1 MIWVI
6 LLVLFSISFVYGCI
20 RMYLASVSFEI
31 INLSYG
37 YYNIGV
43 HYNRVYEDEDV
54 CYDELLIG
62 LFLINIAFVFVGD
75 SDG

>member
-1 MIWVI
+1 
-6 LLVLFSISFVYGCI
+6 
-20 RMYLASVSFEI
+20 MYLASVSFEI

-43 HYNRVYEDEDV
+43 HYNRVYEDEEV